1 MDKNELPPRRLFVDR
16 AAAGAVT
23 AADNNITA
31 PLRVTKS
38 VTLAV
43 NAPSP
48 NGVASPNASPNSR
61 QARYRAAHKA
71 EHRAYMRAYMQKRRS
86 THADGV

>member
-1 MDKNELPPRRLFVDR
+1 MDKIGLPPHRLY
-16 AAAGAVT
+16 AAAKQPVT
-23 AADNNITA
+23 VQ
-31 PLRVTKS
+31 P